1 MQGHKNLHHYSK
13 SVFKLGSEFIS
24 KVRSSD
30 WPIHGPLKN
39 AGLQQILENVGE
51 AKIWT
56 FSIFLTS
63 LPFQT
68 AIISISLNFSK
79 LGIPLWS
86 LPSAAFKIY
95 KAR

>member
-51 AKIWT
+51 AKI
-56 FSIFLTS
+56 
-63 LPFQT
+63 
-68 AIISISLNFSK
+68 
-79 LGIPLWS
+79 
-86 LPSAAFKIY
+86 
-95 KAR
+95 